1 MRAAK
6 IMDTTLQARRINL
19 MKKLIG
25 KAVLIC
31 TVLCALSATS
41 FAADA
46 ASTAATA
53 NKLQSLKIGIVN
65 FKRCVEQSKI
75 GKQEQANF
83 EGLKKQMETVLS
95 EKEKSLNEMATK
107 FNDPDYLDSLSP
119 EAETELKRKFR
130 AQNQEL
136 AQLQNQYMQN
146 LQQTN
151 VKIIQK
157 LNELV
162 SKAANTLA
170 TKEKLD
176 LVLNEETSFFYA
188 PSLDLSSKVITMLDE
203 DFDKQPKETTKP
215 TADIK

>member
-1 MRAAK
+1 
-6 IMDTTLQARRINL
+6 

-31 TVLCALSATS
+31 TLLCALSATGY
-41 FAADA
+41 AADA
-46 ASTAATA
+46 ANTTAA
-53 NKLQSLKIGIVN
+53 KLQSLKIGIVN
-65 FKRCVEQSKI
+65 FKRCVEQSKV
-75 GKQEQANF
+75 GKLEQSNF
-83 EGLKKQMETVLS
+83 EALKKQMESVLAD
-95 EKEKSLNEMATK
+95 KEKGLNEMATK

-119 EAETELKRKFR
+119 EAETDLKRKFR

-136 AQLQNQYMQN
+136 AQLQNQYMQS

-151 VKIIQK
+151 IKVIQK

-170 TKEKLD
+170 AKEKLD

-188 PSLDLSSKVITMLDE
+188 PALDLSTKVIALMDE
-203 DFDKQPKETTKP
+203 DFDKQPKETPKT
-215 TADIK
+215 TADVK